1 MKPDQGSF
9 PFTDDHGTVWLAF
22 TDWGSRRLPR
32 TMICVHGLTRQGR
45 DFDALARV
53 IGRDVRCIEPDVVGR
68 GRSGWL
74 NNKDG
79 YNFETYLRH
88 ADALLDYRGLEEVEW
103 LGTSMGGI
111 IGMLLAAR
119 EGTPIKRLIINDVGP
134 FIPKEALERIGTYV
148 ADPPVFAS
156 LHEAGAYLRET
167 LAGFGE
173 LSELDWSEM
182 TQHSV
187 MREPDGSYRMHYD
200 PAIGQAF
207 EGPIEDV
214 DLWSVYDTI
223 KCPTLV
229 LRGTASDVLPRAVAE
244 EMTERGPKADLIE
257 FEGCGHAPALMN
269 DVQIAAVHEWLMQF
283 EPIAED
289 EDEGEAAASMDI
301 SDDGISRGAS

>member
-1 MKPDQGSF
+1 MRPDQGSF

-22 TDWGSRRLPR
+22 TDWGNRSLDR
-32 TMICVHGLTRQGR
+32 TMICAHGLTRQGR

-53 IGRDVRCIEPDVVGR
+53 IGKDIRCVETDVVGR

-79 YNFETYLRH
+79 YNFDTYLRH
-88 ADALLDYRGLEEVEW
+88 ADALLDYRGLQEVEW

-119 EGTPIKRLIINDVGP
+119 EDSPIKRLILNDVGP
-134 FIPKEALERIGTYV
+134 FIPKAALERIGTYV
-148 ADPPVFAS
+148 ADPPVFQN
-156 LHEAGAYLRET
+156 LNEAGAYLRET
-167 LAGFGE
+167 LSDFGD
-173 LSELDWSEM
+173 LSDADWSEM

-187 MREPDGSYRMHYD
+187 LREPDGTYKMHYD
-200 PAIGQAF
+200 PAIGEAF
-207 EGPIEDV
+207 EGPIDDV
-214 DLWSVYDTI
+214 DLWAVYDMI

-229 LRGTASDVLPRAVAE
+229 LRGANSDLLPRDVAE

-269 DVQIAAVHEWLMQF
+269 ERQIGAVHEWLMQF
-283 EPIAED
+283 EPVEEEED
-289 EDEGEAAASMDI
+289 EDMAANKPITEA
-301 SDDGISRGAS
+301 GGASSDAS